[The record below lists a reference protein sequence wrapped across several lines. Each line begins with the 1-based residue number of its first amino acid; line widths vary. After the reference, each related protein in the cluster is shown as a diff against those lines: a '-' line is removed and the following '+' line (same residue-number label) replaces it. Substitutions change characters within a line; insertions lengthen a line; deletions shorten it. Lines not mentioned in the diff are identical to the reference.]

1 MFEKLKEKM
10 KWLDP
15 FTYVDL
21 FILPKVKKLNE
32 SMQLIIFLISFL
44 ILSFLVLSVFGYTP
58 VLLFSIFLLY
68 VYLFF
73 FEKEERVTLA
83 IYILF
88 AFIFAFIL
96 YYFILSFLLG
106 TNSPLVIVFSGSMEP
121 FLYRGDV
128 VVLTA
133 ANTLIMKEAIVDF
146 PIKDKLLSEYAM
158 IGSRKNSL
166 GVLRQASIK
175 IGEKEFE
182 FDEQGPIVVYYSD
195 LQTRDIIH
203 RAVLKIVA
211 PDGDFVITLGDNNT
225 RIDQDC
231 RGAPSRFTCIN
242 SAPILEDYIKG
253 KYLIHIPFIGQ
264 VKLLFFDDIPRL
276 IFG

>member
-1 MFEKLKEKM
+1 MLEKLKEKL

-21 FILPKVKKLNE
+21 FILPRVKKLNK
-32 SMQLIIFLISFL
+32 SMQLIVFLISFL

-58 VLLFSIFLLY
+58 VLLFSVFLLFA
-68 VYLFF
+68 YLFF
-73 FEKEERVTLA
+73 FEKEEYVVLA

-88 AFIFAFIL
+88 AFIFAFVL

-121 FLYRGDV
+121 VLYRGDV

-133 ANTLIMKEAIVDF
+133 ANTLMLKEAVVDF
-146 PIKDKLLSEYAM
+146 PVKNKLLSDYAL

-166 GVLRQASIK
+166 GVMRNASIK

-182 FDEQGPIVVYYSD
+182 FDEEGPIVVYHSD
-195 LQTRDIIH
+195 LQKRDIIH
-203 RAVLKIVA
+203 RGVLKIVA
-211 PDGDFVITLGDNNT
+211 PDGNFVITLGDNNT
-225 RIDQDC
+225 RVDQDC
-231 RGAPSRFTCIN
+231 KGTPSSFTCIN
-242 SAPILEDYIKG
+242 SVPVSESMFTG
-253 KYLIHIPFIGQ
+253 KYLFHIPFIGHI
-264 VKLLFFDDIPRL
+264 KLLFFDDLPRL